1 MPASTSL
8 DGKIGGR
15 QQLLLYGKV
24 QELLRK
30 QTAWF
35 LRHGL
40 SEESLEPEIER
51 YRDGVEHLAVNLAA
65 ALPKDAQARTQ
76 KEQERLQAEGVPAD
90 PR

>member
-1 MPASTSL
+1 MPGIDSL

-30 QTAWF
+30 QTVWF

-40 SEESLEPEIER
+40 SEESS
-51 YRDGVEHLAVNLAA
+51 
-65 ALPKDAQARTQ
+65 
-76 KEQERLQAEGVPAD
+76 D
-90 PR
+90 PRSSAIAMASSVWP